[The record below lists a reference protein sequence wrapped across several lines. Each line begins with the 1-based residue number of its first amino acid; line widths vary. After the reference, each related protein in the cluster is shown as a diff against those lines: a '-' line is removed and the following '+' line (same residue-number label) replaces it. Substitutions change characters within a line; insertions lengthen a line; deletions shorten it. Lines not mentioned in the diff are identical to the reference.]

1 MVNNIGMR
9 RGLIKIETRNTE
21 RARDIVQWLKS
32 NIGETLPH
40 AGGNFVRG
48 VGWSMSYQQINPMQH
63 RVRFELD
70 TDLVDPET
78 VIMFALKWT

>member
-1 MVNNIGMR
+1 MIVD
-9 RGLIKIETRNTE
+9 TRDTE
-21 RARDIVQWLKS
+21 RARDIVQWLKD
-32 NIGETLPH
+32 NVGEALPH
-40 AGGNFVRG
+40 AGGNLVRG

-78 VIMFALKWT
+78 VIMFTLKWA

>member
-1 MVNNIGMR
+1 MI
-9 RGLIKIETRNTE
+9 IDTRDTD
-21 RARDIVQWLKS
+21 RACDIVQWLKD
-32 NIGETLPH
+32 NVGEALPH

-48 VGWSMSYQQINPMQH
+48 AGWCMSYQLTEALQH